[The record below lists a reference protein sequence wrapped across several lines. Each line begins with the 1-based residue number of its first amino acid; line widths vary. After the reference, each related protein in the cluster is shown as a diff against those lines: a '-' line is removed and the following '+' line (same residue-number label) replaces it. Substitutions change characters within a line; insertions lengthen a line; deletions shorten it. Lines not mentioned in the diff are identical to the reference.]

1 MYPFLM
7 QAEAVVWLV
16 WIVTWHI
23 AGIWRD
29 KATVEAPASTYR
41 RYFVIVAVGLALIF
55 NAIPKLSQPVLWITS
70 PALGWTMIGVT
81 VAGIAFAWWARIVM
95 GKLWSGG
102 IEVKDGHQVVE
113 TGPFALARHPIY
125 TGLITA
131 AIAAAIIRATPWA
144 LVGAALFALGFILK
158 AKVEERFL
166 EAELGGYD
174 AYRKRVRMIVPL
186 PKFSRYGASD

>member
-1 MYPFLM
+1 
-7 QAEAVVWLV
+7 
-16 WIVTWHI
+16 
-23 AGIWRD
+23 
-29 KATVEAPASTYR
+29 VEAPASTYR
-41 RYFVIVAVGLALIF
+41 RYFVIVAVGLAQNF
-55 NAIPKLSQPVLWITS
+55 NAIPKLSQPVLWLTS

-125 TGLITA
+125 TGLLTA

-174 AYRKRVRMIVPL
+174 SYRKRVRMIVPL
-186 PKFSRYGASD
+186 PKFFRSGASD